1 MTERVN
7 PLTHCVTC
15 AAELTIDKKRG
26 CKVCRLC
33 HPEPVAA
40 PVPLPKA
47 KAYLDVKMT
56 ERRIS
61 EMIKEAFETGA
72 VNYVSTD
79 KSRPENIRIEIG
91 MERIRDII
99 REEMEDL
106 FIQKPPVTKKEIE
119 KLTWRQEAKS
129 LGISLH
135 QEKGGVRKKVDVL
148 ADIELR
154 KGADNGKETKQ
165 ETKKEADQ
173 EAA

>member
-40 PVPLPKA
+40 PAPPPKA
-47 KAYLDVKMT
+47 KAFLDVKLT
-56 ERRIS
+56 EKRVS
-61 EMIKEAFETGA
+61 EL
-72 VNYVSTD
+72 
-79 KSRPENIRIEIG
+79 IREIVPD
-91 MERIRDII
+91 MI
-99 REEMEDL
+99 REELENWHV
-106 FIQKPPVTKKEIE
+106 QKPPVTKEEIE

-154 KGADNGKETKQ
+154 KGADNGKETEQ

>member
-40 PVPLPKA
+40 PTPPPKPKA
-47 KAYLDVKMT
+47 FLDVKLT
-56 ERRIS
+56 EKRVS
-61 EMIKEAFETGA
+61 ELIA
-72 VNYVSTD
+72 
-79 KSRPENIRIEIG
+79 EIVPD
-91 MERIRDII
+91 MI
-99 REEMEDL
+99 REELENWHV
-106 FIQKPPVTKKEIE
+106 QKPPVTKEEVK

-129 LGISLH
+129 LGVSLH

-154 KGADNGKETKQ
+154 KGADNGKETEQ